1 MGISPLESV
10 DTKMK
15 KDDQE
20 RAEINPHKRE
30 DDLENCSNYVVQF
43 ELQGCSLQV
52 STQSCRFKCRQ
63 K

>member
-15 KDDQE
+15 KEDQE
-20 RAEINPHKRE
+20 RADINLHNR
-30 DDLENCSNYVVQF
+30 DDDFGNGPNYVVQF
-43 ELQGCSLQV
+43 GLRGCPLQV
-52 STQSCRFKCRQ
+52 STQSCRFKCCQ